1 MRTLGIDY
9 GSKRVGLAISDELG
23 VLARELEVVANP
35 QALSR
40 IKQIITELEVGEIVM
55 GLPIG
60 LGGQDTQKTKEV
72 QKFLDVL
79 KKEVS
84 VPVKAVDERMSTQM
98 ALKIPGGDR
107 GTDSLAAQ
115 IILQTYLDKNHV

>member
-98 ALKIPGGDR
+98 ALKILGGDR